1 MQGNDLEQEINRI
14 LANLENQEE
23 KAEPERDGA
32 RTCSSR
38 EEIIEE
44 TIEVYI
50 FPGADAERIIDSELA
65 GTGVEGDLAGYFTG
79 DPDTEIPQPA
89 ENGEAERQLQ
99 RKSTRAG
106 IATALFGLFLI
117 FSSLAFQIS
126 LILHPPIVTVI
137 LVPKSREVTLTA
149 TLQFGRLLAPI
160 TLSQT
165 AIAPATG
172 KGHQDARSAA
182 GILTFYNGSF
192 SAQTAYA
199 GTVFTG
205 ADGVQVVTDETA
217 AIPPNNPP
225 MDGQA
230 STPAHAVNTG
240 LTGNILPLDINDT
253 VSNSLYVKNPA
264 SFTGG
269 RDERDYQT
277 VAKSDIDVT
286 ASQLKDTLDQ
296 SAQGALQGELKAG
309 EVLAA
314 PTCSPTVSSSHQA
327 GTEATSVKVTATL
340 TCSGIAYNM
349 QVLDTRAT
357 ELLISKAFKQPGA
370 GYSLFGTIQVTVNH
384 AIPTRNTP
392 TLVFSIQ
399 GLWVYAI
406 SNTEQERIKR
416 LIIGRTK
423 QEALHIL
430 ASIPGI
436 EKASMN
442 WDDNTKLPRDSR
454 YIHLVLIAG
463 I

>member
-1 MQGNDLEQEINRI
+1 MQGNNLEQEINRI
-14 LANLENQEE
+14 LANLANQEE

-32 RTCSSR
+32 CTGNSQ

-44 TIEVYI
+44 TIEI
-50 FPGADAERIIDSELA
+50 FFIPGAGNEDATRIIDSELA
-65 GTGVEGDLAGYFTG
+65 GTGVENDPAVYFTG
-79 DPDTEIPQPA
+79 DADTEIPQTSQD
-89 ENGEAERQLQ
+89 NEAERQAQ

-106 IATALFGLFLI
+106 IAVILFGLFLI

-126 LILHPPIVTVI
+126 LILHPPIVSVT
-137 LVPKSREVTLTA
+137 LVPKSREVTLIT

-165 AIAPATG
+165 ATALATG

-192 SAQTAYA
+192 AAQTVYA

-230 STPAHAVNTG
+230 STQAHAVNTG
-240 LTGNILPLDINDT
+240 RIGNIQPLDINGT

-269 RDERDYQT
+269 RDERDFQT

-286 ASQLKDTLDQ
+286 ASQLKDTLNL
-296 SAQGALQGELKAG
+296 STQGALQGELKAG

-314 PTCSPTVSSSHQA
+314 PTCSPTVSSNHQA
-327 GTEATSVKVTATL
+327 DTEAASVKVTATL
-340 TCSGIAYNM
+340 TCSGIAYNV
-349 QVLDTRAT
+349 QVLDIKAT
-357 ELLISKAFKQPGA
+357 ELLISKAFKQLGP
-370 GYSLFGTIQVTVNH
+370 GYSLSGTIQVTVNH
-384 AIPTRNTP
+384 AIPTRNSP

-406 SNTEQERIKR
+406 SNKEQERIKR
-416 LIIGRTK
+416 LITGRTK

-430 ASIPGI
+430 ASLPGI

-442 WDDNTKLPRDSR
+442 WDDNTKLPKTAVT
-454 YIHLVLIAG
+454 YTWY
-463 I
+463 